1 MFAFLFLTFLFFFF
15 SFLSVWLDFVPL
27 VCVSVIL
34 FPFLLSSICLDFVS
48 LVCVSVILFP
58 FLLSSIC
65 LDFVPL
71 VCVSVILSFLCPS
84 SFCLDF
90 VSLVCVSVIL
100 SFLCP
105 SSLMLPSCWCC
116 YHSLSYTSFVRL
128 PPSSPLG
135 CAFFVLFHLLLFQCM
150 HASTLKRQIH
160 DCLHRVLLAIS
171 HCAFHDVL
179 SSEVFGLWQPAVRSA
194 VREYCRG
201 KTFANITAPCPGVT
215 Q

>member
-15 SFLSVWLDFVPL
+15 SFLSVWLDFLPL

-34 FPFLLSSICLDFVS
+34 FPFLLSSI
-48 LVCVSVILFP
+48 
-58 FLLSSIC
+58 
-65 LDFVPL
+65 
-71 VCVSVILSFLCPS
+71 
-84 SFCLDF
+84 CLDF

-135 CAFFVLFHLLLFQCM
+135 CAFFILFHLLLFQCM

-160 DCLHRVLLAIS
+160 DCLHRVLLSIS

-179 SSEVFGLWQPAVRSA
+179 SSEVFGLWQPTVRSA